1 MSSQKL
7 EYDASLGGHVTLPS
21 HVATY
26 HYASGVLQ
34 EIKSMI
40 ADAQFP
46 ASSKLIFQTLPKHMR
61 RRAMSHHPK
70 RLPRKY
76 RAAHSS
82 QMSKAGN
89 QPVNRKRPSRKY
101 RRRPKNL
108 LNEYIRRQR
117 KINWLETHIWHAK
130 RFHMIDR
137 WGYRL
142 PYASCDKTY
151 RACYRASAEHCL
163 LQDISFYSCVQM
175 LGTVDQLRHGF
186 GRLTSP
192 DCGLGIAAR
201 TYLSGRREGTIQLF
215 ADGQYPAGAL
225 QSASFMWR
233 PAEQPETQAQRTLWL
248 WLHPAAVEATLAQ
261 LIQVFQLKST
271 KQEKLPLP
279 AESDDQAPRFVTH
292 TKAFERNRSYINKD
306 TGMEMLVL
314 DQEFNRFRLT
324 GPRSQ
329 CVLAASLRASRQNS
343 SESSTSKKLLDAPSD
358 LLDQADY
365 CEAALQLHS
374 PSEVLSNVILGVN
387 VVDPRLQRPSKRTK
401 ATKLSSSVGKSVELL
416 MMPPA
421 SPPFSDLWDPEL
433 RVRLSEQMMS
443 THQYNQLR
451 QRHAIVPGE
460 PCAFE
465 EQMQPLPLLLIQRPG
480 SQQPNYKRL
489 GYAAGWDV
497 IAPARYGMVLW
508 QTLIMWSARPGGL
521 REFDSVARELGVDQ
535 HLPDTVAGLEQA
547 ARTALER
554 RTRYFRLPPNKR
566 CNYRKLA
573 VVSPFKAPWQSLVRD
588 WNLSPATPAKSFYV
602 MRNRALLQRLDGCVR
617 HREPFPDCPT
627 DNCLVQVALRLHTRG
642 SLESNALICLPS
654 SLDWKRHW
662 RQLKQDNQEPV
673 HTEPLLSDV
682 NERLRKQLR
691 LDHKR
696 LLKRLRARRVREK
709 RRLQETS
716 TRRVHIRPAKTA
728 SLVSNQSA
736 KMCSLWLPT
745 DPAETH
751 DSVRRQCSREVFG
764 YVSSAGFSFV
774 EAAVCGVGYVT
785 VHGLRQLLQERK
797 ADPIRAKGQPLLCL
811 VRNADSRD
819 YRFARLQ
826 INLDLCAAV

>member
-1 MSSQKL
+1 M
-7 EYDASLGGHVTLPS
+7 
-21 HVATY
+21 
-26 HYASGVLQ
+26 
-34 EIKSMI
+34 
-40 ADAQFP
+40 
-46 ASSKLIFQTLPKHMR
+46 
-61 RRAMSHHPK
+61 
-70 RLPRKY
+70 
-76 RAAHSS
+76 
-82 QMSKAGN
+82 
-89 QPVNRKRPSRKY
+89 
-101 RRRPKNL
+101 
-108 LNEYIRRQR
+108 
-117 KINWLETHIWHAK
+117 
-130 RFHMIDR
+130 
-137 WGYRL
+137 
-142 PYASCDKTY
+142 
-151 RACYRASAEHCL
+151 
-163 LQDISFYSCVQM
+163 
-175 LGTVDQLRHGF
+175 
-186 GRLTSP
+186 
-192 DCGLGIAAR
+192 
-201 TYLSGRREGTIQLF
+201 
-215 ADGQYPAGAL
+215 
-225 QSASFMWR
+225 
-233 PAEQPETQAQRTLWL
+233 
-248 WLHPAAVEATLAQ
+248 
-261 LIQVFQLKST
+261 
-271 KQEKLPLP
+271 
-279 AESDDQAPRFVTH
+279 
-292 TKAFERNRSYINKD
+292 
-306 TGMEMLVL
+306 
-314 DQEFNRFRLT
+314 
-324 GPRSQ
+324 
-329 CVLAASLRASRQNS
+329 
-343 SESSTSKKLLDAPSD
+343 
-358 LLDQADY
+358 
-365 CEAALQLHS
+365 
-374 PSEVLSNVILGVN
+374 
-387 VVDPRLQRPSKRTK
+387 
-401 ATKLSSSVGKSVELL
+401 
-416 MMPPA
+416 
-421 SPPFSDLWDPEL
+421 
-433 RVRLSEQMMS
+433 
-443 THQYNQLR
+443 
-451 QRHAIVPGE
+451 
-460 PCAFE
+460 
-465 EQMQPLPLLLIQRPG
+465 
-480 SQQPNYKRL
+480 
-489 GYAAGWDV
+489 
-497 IAPARYGMVLW
+497 
-508 QTLIMWSARPGGL
+508 
-521 REFDSVARELGVDQ
+521 
-535 HLPDTVAGLEQA
+535 EQA

-602 MRNRALLQRLDGCVR
+602 MRNRGLLQRLDGCVR

-728 SLVSNQSA
+728 SLVSKQSA

-785 VHGLRQLLQERK
+785 VHGLRQLLHERK